1 MTARARAVRKTRSA
15 RESEPVPAPDGLGEA
30 ARRQLRRYFAAHG
43 DSLPPSGLYDRV
55 LREVERPLLEE
66 ALRATDGNQRK
77 AAQLL
82 GLNRNTLR
90 KKLINQGLLS
100 PRITK

>member
-1 MTARARAVRKTRSA
+1 MTGRGRTVRKARIS
-15 RESEPVPAPDGLGEA
+15 RESGKGSGPDGLGEA

-43 DSLPPSGLYDRV
+43 ESLPPPGLYDRI

-66 ALRATDGNQRK
+66 ALRATDGNQLR

-90 KKLINQGLLS
+90 KKLVNFGLLS
-100 PRITK
+100 PRISK

>member
-1 MTARARAVRKTRSA
+1 MRRSRPAVR
-15 RESEPVPAPDGLGEA
+15 EPGEAPGPDGIGEA

-43 DSLPPSGLYDRV
+43 DSLPPSGLYDRI

-66 ALRATDGNQRK
+66 TLRATAGNQLR

-90 KKLINQGLLS
+90 KKLLYLGLLN

>member
-1 MTARARAVRKTRSA
+1 MTARARAIRKPRSA
-15 RESEPVPAPDGLGEA
+15 RERGEMPAPEGLGAA

-43 DSLPPSGLYDRV
+43 DSLPPPGLYDRI

-66 ALRATDGNQRK
+66 ALRATDGNQVR
-77 AAQLL
+77 AAELL

-90 KKLINQGLLS
+90 KKLLNFGLLN

>member
-1 MTARARAVRKTRSA
+1 MTARDRRLRRPRATRGQA
-15 RESEPVPAPDGLGEA
+15 PAPDGLGEA

-43 DSLPPSGLYDRV
+43 DSLPPPGLYDRI

-66 ALRATDGNQRK
+66 ALRATEGNQLR

-90 KKLINQGLLS
+90 KKLLSFGLLNS
-100 PRITK
+100 RATK